1 MGLYK
6 IKKQKI
12 ESLKGR
18 MYIFHSFHEY
28 IEGNIHGSVDNVIE
42 VDGSLQQGAPELHK
56 EPTHQLQAQ
65 LRGHG

>member
-1 MGLYK
+1 
-6 IKKQKI
+6 
-12 ESLKGR
+12 
-18 MYIFHSFHEY
+18 MYILHSFHEY